1 MTTTVPMRRADRP
14 AGAGVS
20 GPLRAVAT
28 AAARVQAWAEATEA
42 RHRTDRALQPLLG
55 DGWDVAHDVRL
66 PGVDRID
73 HLAAGPSGVY
83 LLASKA
89 WQGVV
94 TVDHKG
100 ATITPAH
107 DEASAWTARGPH
119 RSLPPAAAAVVHA
132 LAAAGGRSFPAPR
145 VVVVVWAPFPE
156 GVTVCAGVSYVA
168 GEHLV
173 DWLVGQPART
183 DFPAPVS
190 LPRPREARSPL
201 RTARPRALGAAGA

>member
-1 MTTTVPMRRADRP
+1 MPTTVPMLLADRP
-14 AGAGVS
+14 AAAGVAS
-20 GPLRAVAT
+20 SLRAVAT
-28 AAARVQAWAEATEA
+28 AAARVHAWAEATEA
-42 RHRTDRALQPLLG
+42 RHRTDRALHPLRG
-55 DGWDVAHDVRL
+55 DGWDVVRDVRL

-73 HLAAGPSGVY
+73 HLATGPSGVY

-100 ATITPAH
+100 ATITPGH
-107 DEASAWTARGPH
+107 DRGSAWTAHGPH

-132 LAAAGGRSFPAPR
+132 LAAAAGRPYPAPR
-145 VVVVVWAPFPE
+145 AVVVVWAPFPE
-156 GVTVCAGVSYVA
+156 GVTVSAGVSYVA

-183 DFPAPVS
+183 DFPGPAAA
-190 LPRPREARSPL
+190 PRPREP
-201 RTARPRALGAAGA
+201 RTARPRALGRAGA